1 MIRAA
6 RRDPDVVLVEAML
19 APPPLDDARRSLAY
33 WQERRRRLPVYQR
46 SARREAREMA
56 VRWEGRVRE
65 AELLVFEATVAGRI
79 LKAVGLSRLYGRVLP
94 LSKGRL
100 LWLAWAVVPSRL
112 KLVAGG
118 FVAAWLLFS
127 LVAVTALT
135 AALLRL
141 G

>member
-1 MIRAA
+1 MMWS
-6 RRDPDVVLVEAML
+6 RRDPDLVLVEAML

-33 WQERRRRLPVYQR
+33 WQERRRALPVYQR
-46 SARREAREMA
+46 RARREAREMA
-56 VRWEGRVRE
+56 ARWEGRVRE
-65 AELLVFEATVAGRI
+65 AELLRFEASVAGRI
-79 LKAVGLSRLYGRVLP
+79 LKAVGLSGLYRRAFP

-100 LWLAWAVVPSRL
+100 VSLAWAVAPPRL

-118 FVAAWLLFS
+118 LVAAWLLVS
-127 LVAVTALT
+127 LVAVTALA

>member
-1 MIRAA
+1 MWSQ
-6 RRDPDVVLVEAML
+6 RDPDLVLVEAML
-19 APPPLDDARRSLAY
+19 APPPLEDARRSLEY

-46 SARREAREMA
+46 AARREAREMA

-65 AELLVFEATVAGRI
+65 AELLRFEVTVAGRI
-79 LKAVGLSRLYGRVLP
+79 LKAVGLSRLYGRLLP
-94 LSKGRL
+94 MTQGRL
-100 LWLAWAVVPSRL
+100 LALAWAVTPRRL

-118 FVAAWLLFS
+118 LVAAWLLVS
-127 LVAVTALT
+127 LVAVTALA

>member
-1 MIRAA
+1 VRLAQ
-6 RRDPDVVLVEAML
+6 RDPDLALVEEML

-56 VRWEGRVRE
+56 TRWEGRVRQ
-65 AELLVFEATVAGRI
+65 AELLRFEATLAGRV
-79 LKAVGLSRLYGRVLP
+79 LRAVGLSRLYGRVLP
-94 LSKGRL
+94 FTKGRFL
-100 LWLAWAVVPSRL
+100 ELAWAVTPRRL

-118 FVAAWLLFS
+118 LVAAWLVFS
-127 LVAVTALT
+127 VLAVTAL
-135 AALLRL
+135 AAVVFRL

>member
-1 MIRAA
+1 MRLTQ
-6 RRDPDVVLVEAML
+6 RDPDLALVEEML
-19 APPPLDDARRSLAY
+19 APPPLDDARRSLSY

-56 VRWEGRVRE
+56 IRWEGRVRQ
-65 AELLVFEATVAGRI
+65 AELLRFEATVAGRV

-94 LSKGRL
+94 LTKGRFL
-100 LWLAWAVVPSRL
+100 AVAWAVTPRRL

-118 FVAAWLLFS
+118 LVAAWLVFS
-127 LVAVTALT
+127 LVAVTAL
-135 AALLRL
+135 AAVVFRL

>member
-1 MIRAA
+1 MRLAQ
-6 RRDPDVVLVEAML
+6 RDPDLALVDEML

-56 VRWEGRVRE
+56 IRWETRVRQ
-65 AELLVFEATVAGRI
+65 AELLRFEATLAGRV
-79 LKAVGLSRLYGRVLP
+79 LKAVGLARLYGWLLP
-94 LSKGRL
+94 LRKGHFL
-100 LWLAWAVVPSRL
+100 ELAWAVTPRRL

-118 FVAAWLLFS
+118 IVAAWLVFS
-127 LVAVTALT
+127 VLAVTAL
-135 AALLRL
+135 AAVVFRL